1 MGLTARAAY
10 VGVAAVGEGASVRI
24 LVAAHLS
31 GCCLLLSCHRAA
43 VLPPGVVVSA
53 LVQVRVVN
61 PLDLSAQDR
70 HTL

>member
-1 MGLTARAAY
+1 MTVHEL
-10 VGVAAVGEGASVRI
+10 VGWAS
-24 LVAAHLS
+24 LHMLHMWEWHLS